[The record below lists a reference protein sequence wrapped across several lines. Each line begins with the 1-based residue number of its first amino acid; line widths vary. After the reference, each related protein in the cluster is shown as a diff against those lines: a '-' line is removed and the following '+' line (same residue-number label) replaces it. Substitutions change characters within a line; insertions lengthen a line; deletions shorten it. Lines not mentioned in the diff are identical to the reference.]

1 MTKFE
6 CWEIDGILR
15 NEIRNHNAIKLLL
28 CRMNESNIRLYRLIY
43 SFPDILID
51 EFSKNLEKHFSTL
64 RNWLVSA
71 GFGGGHYSC
80 KIFSAGRCSN
90 RAFFFDRNSRLW
102 NYAHFFLLW
111 FASGSGEFCKRFNKL
126 ENALADPVNYVFVL
140 PLDSFMHP
148 TVL

>member
-28 CRMNESNIRLYRLIY
+28 CRKNESNIRLYRLIY

-64 RNWLVSA
+64 RN
-71 GFGGGHYSC
+71 
-80 KIFSAGRCSN
+80 
-90 RAFFFDRNSRLW
+90 
-102 NYAHFFLLW
+102 
-111 FASGSGEFCKRFNKL
+111 
-126 ENALADPVNYVFVL
+126 
-140 PLDSFMHP
+140 
-148 TVL
+148 